1 MTTQPQENVPQLAIR
16 RIYVKDVSFESP
28 MSPDIFNQTIKPTL
42 KIDLKTQHKR
52 LDENHYDVTL
62 EITINAH
69 DGDKVIFVVEV
80 EQGGIFF
87 IKGISGDHL
96 GEILG
101 IFCPTT
107 LFPYLRETVD
117 QLTVKGGFPPLMLA
131 PINFEQM
138 YHSAKQQSAANTPP
152 QNIQ

>member
-1 MTTQPQENVPQLAIR
+1 MTTSAQENQPQLAIR

-28 MSPDIFNQTIKPTL
+28 MSPEVFNQTIKPTL
-42 KIDLKTQHKR
+42 KIDLKTQHRR
-52 LDENHYDVTL
+52 LDDNHYDVTL
-62 EITINAH
+62 EMTIKAH
-69 DGDKVIFVVEV
+69 EGDKVVFIVEV

-87 IKGISGDHL
+87 VKGIDGDQL

-107 LFPYLRETVD
+107 LFPYLREIVD

-138 YHSAKQQSAANTPP
+138 YHSARNQAAGKTSPE
-152 QNIQ
+152 QMQ